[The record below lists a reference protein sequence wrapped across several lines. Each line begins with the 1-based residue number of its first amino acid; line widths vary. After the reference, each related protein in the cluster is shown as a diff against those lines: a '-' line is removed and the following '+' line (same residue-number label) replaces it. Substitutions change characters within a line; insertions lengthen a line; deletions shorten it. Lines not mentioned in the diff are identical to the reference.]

1 MGVGECTIKK
11 GFAHLQTSFFTYFLD
26 FKKNVLRVRCSH
38 AKTIGGVCRDI
49 DRVCFV

>member
-1 MGVGECTIKK
+1 MHHKK
-11 GFAHLQTSFFTYFLD
+11 RGLLICKPLFFTYFLD

-38 AKTIGGVCRDI
+38 AKTIGGVCRNI